1 MTYVVDLL
9 IQNWREEQSTKPL
22 QPLPASFTGSV
33 KELVASLDQA
43 LSTLA
48 EGSLQAAITRKE
60 IEMVKYLW
68 NDLLK
73 IRKQKIVAAAV
84 EGIPVKEDCLLDF
97 ELEYHQSLR
106 GMEFNYGAGKN
117 IFPDNRINREL
128 SSNYLTIRLVQDA
141 GEFVGLD
148 LRTYGPF
155 KKEDVVYMPKEHAEI
170 LINDGKAKRV
180 MIPAVASGASP

>member
-1 MTYVVDLL
+1 MTYIVDLL
-9 IQNWREEQSTKPL
+9 VQNWREEQSSKQL
-22 QPLPASFTGSV
+22 QTLPATFTESV
-33 KELVASLDQA
+33 KELVTSLEQA
-43 LSTLA
+43 LSTLP
-48 EGSLQAAITRKE
+48 EGGLQAAITRKE

-73 IRKQKIVAAAV
+73 IRRQKLDAAV
-84 EGIPVKEDCLLDF
+84 AEGIPVKEEYLLDF
-97 ELEYHQSLR
+97 ELEYHQALR
-106 GMEFNYGAGKN
+106 GMAFKYGAGKN
-117 IFPDNRINREL
+117 IFPDSRVNREL

-170 LINDGKAKRV
+170 LVNDGKAKRIMV
-180 MIPAVASGASP
+180 PA

>member
-1 MTYVVDLL
+1 MTYIVDLL
-9 IQNWREEQSTKPL
+9 IQTWREEQSSKQL
-22 QPLPASFTGSV
+22 QSLAAPFTDAV

-48 EGSLQAAITRKE
+48 EGTLQAAITRKE

-73 IRKQKIVAAAV
+73 LRKQKLETAV
-84 EGIPVKEDCLLDF
+84 TGGLPVNEENLIAF
-97 ELEYHQSLR
+97 EVEFYRALR
-106 GMEFNYGAGKN
+106 GMEFKYSAGKN
-117 IFPDNRINREL
+117 IFPDTRINREL
-128 SSNYLTIRLVQDA
+128 SSNYLTIRLVQDS

-155 KKEDVVYMPKEHAEI
+155 KKEDIVYMPKEHAEI
-170 LINDGKAKRV
+170 LITDGKAKRV
-180 MIPAVASGASP
+180 MIPV